1 MTRYNVNQNHLE
13 FIKYLDSTYLGRYT
27 NILGGIKNI
36 PNDAEVIV
44 LIENNRFKVYP
55 MYLSEKNNTIKNKNI
70 NIFDISVD
78 DIEYYEVIGEKY
90 REQIISGGG
99 STGINIGGALLGALI
114 AGDAGMI
121 LGGQRKVEE
130 IQTKTVLRDTR
141 CICIN
146 YFVNKCRYK
155 LFFPIT
161 LLDYLE
167 DNIPEKEKDIVK
179 TKKKNRMVNKSK
191 KDKLDELESLYKDG
205 VITESEYK
213 ESRSNILSS

>member
-1 MTRYNVNQNHLE
+1 M
-13 FIKYLDSTYLGRYT
+13 
-27 NILGGIKNI
+27 
-36 PNDAEVIV
+36 
-44 LIENNRFKVYP
+44 
-55 MYLSEKNNTIKNKNI
+55 SEKNNTIKNKDI

>member
-55 MYLSEKNNTIKNKNI
+55 MYLSEKNNTIKNKDI

-121 LGGQRKVEE
+121 LGGQR
-130 IQTKTVLRDTR
+130 KTVLRDTR

>member
-1 MTRYNVNQNHLE
+1 
-13 FIKYLDSTYLGRYT
+13 
-27 NILGGIKNI
+27 
-36 PNDAEVIV
+36 
-44 LIENNRFKVYP
+44 
-55 MYLSEKNNTIKNKNI
+55 
-70 NIFDISVD
+70 
-78 DIEYYEVIGEKY
+78 
-90 REQIISGGG
+90 
-99 STGINIGGALLGALI
+99 
-114 AGDAGMI
+114 MI